1 MIYREN
7 WEFYCECN
15 SIKKLTGTIG
25 EIEGELLVGAEVGGL
40 VGSKVGFGVGDLVGC
55 NSVKIQRI

>member
-7 WEFYCECN
+7 WEFYCKCN

-25 EIEGELLVGAEVGGL
+25 EIEGEP
-40 VGSKVGFGVGDLVGC
+40 VGFGVGDFVGC
-55 NSVKIQRI
+55 QLVKHSYELLKLKNLNFHT